1 MLRVAR
7 ACALPGFIT
16 VPNSM
21 AHTRDGMPSG
31 SSTSGSA
38 ASLQDFDVP
47 GGGGRRF
54 ALRRVISVCFGP
66 PALVATLAAA
76 AGRLRHLVYV
86 VAKTVPAVQNG
97 PCRSGFAYRTTEA
110 ILRGIVGKCIR
121 RKAPPRP

>member
-1 MLRVAR
+1 MFL
-7 ACALPGFIT
+7 
-16 VPNSM
+16 
-21 AHTRDGMPSG
+21 
-31 SSTSGSA
+31 
-38 ASLQDFDVP
+38 
-47 GGGGRRF
+47 GGGRRF

-121 RKAPPRP
+121 EKGTAASLSIALGRPRLQRPVISSRWFY